1 MGDPARQDEVLAQ
14 KASAARRALEA
25 RSMSPSKA
33 LRRALSRTAD
43 VLWDLA
49 LVTHGVEQAHLD
61 QDGVV
66 AALGGDALLILLDG
80 PDGVP
85 GVARIERP
93 VMTGLIE
100 VQTILQVTQM
110 PVEERPLTQ
119 TDAAMMAPLLDS
131 ALERFERYLED
142 HPLQPQIA
150 GFRFGAMVED
160 SRTAGLLLDA
170 SGYRAF
176 RVSLDLALGR
186 RTGELALFLP
196 DRAEAAAADE
206 AGDLGQEGPHEQ
218 KMKLLPVHMDA
229 VLHRL
234 VLPLSA
240 AEKLQPGDLIPL
252 PPEAL
257 DGVELLAG
265 DGSGVAGGRLG
276 QINGMRAVRLA
287 WPEGCGLQDP
297 AEGGSTAPPAALSEG
312 AAPAAAEV
320 AAAPAPERGPDLAE
334 DLPELPPM
342 EFDAGTFD
350 TGATDTEEFGGDFG
364 TDFSGE
370 FGSGEDA
377 EESGG
382 AEFDFAAAPFELD
395 ED

>member
-49 LVTHGVEQAHLD
+49 LVTHGVAQAHLD

-119 TDAAMMAPLLDS
+119 TDAAMMAPMIDG
-131 ALERFERYLED
+131 ALGRFERYLEE

-160 SRTAGLLLDA
+160 ARTAGLLLDA

-176 RVSLDLALGR
+176 RVSVDLALGR

-196 DRAEAAAADE
+196 DRPEPESAED
-206 AGDLGQEGPHEQ
+206 AGAPGQEGPHEQ
-218 KMKLLPVHMDA
+218 KMKLLPVRMDA

-240 AEKLQPGDLIPL
+240 AERLQPGDLIPL
-252 PPEAL
+252 PAEAL

-287 WPEGCGLQDP
+287 WPEGVGPPDLP
-297 AEGGSTAPPAALSEG
+297 EEGSAAPGPLLSE
-312 AAPAAAEV
+312 AAVPDAMQPAAA
-320 AAAPAPERGPDLAE
+320 PFPEPEMDIAE
-334 DLPELPPM
+334 DLPDLPPM
-342 EFDAGTFD
+342 EFDSGDFD
-350 TGATDTEEFGGDFG
+350 TGDIGTGEFGGDFG

-370 FGSGEDA
+370 FASGEEA
-377 EESGG
+377 EEGGG
-382 AEFDFAAAPFELD
+382 AEFDFAAAPLELD
-395 ED
+395 EE

>member
-1 MGDPARQDEVLAQ
+1 
-14 KASAARRALEA
+14 
-25 RSMSPSKA
+25 MSPSKA

-206 AGDLGQEGPHEQ
+206 AGDSGQEGPHEQ

-287 WPEGCGLQDP
+287 WPEGSGLPDP

-320 AAAPAPERGPDLAE
+320 AAASAPERGPDLAE

-350 TGATDTEEFGGDFG
+350 TGAADTEEFGGDFG

>member
-160 SRTAGLLLDA
+160 ARTAGLLLDA

-196 DRAEAAAADE
+196 DRAEVAEE
-206 AGDLGQEGPHEQ
+206 AGAEGQEGPHEQ

-287 WPEGCGLQDP
+287 WPEGSALQEPEDD
-297 AEGGSTAPPAALSEG
+297 GGGAALSTAPSEG
-312 AAPAAAEV
+312 AVPAAGGV
-320 AAAPAPERGPDLAE
+320 AAAPAPEVGPDLAE

-342 EFDAGTFD
+342 EFDAGSFD
-350 TGATDTEEFGGDFG
+350 TGDTNTEEFGGDFG

-370 FGSGEDA
+370 FASGEKA
-377 EESGG
+377 EEGGG
-382 AEFDFAAAPFELD
+382 AEFDFAAAPFDLE

>member
-49 LVTHGVEQAHLD
+49 LVTHGVEQAQLD

-85 GVARIERP
+85 GVARIDRS

-119 TDAAMMAPLLDS
+119 TDAAMMAPLLDN
-131 ALERFERYLED
+131 ALERFERYLEE

-160 SRTAGLLLDA
+160 SRAAGLLLDA

-186 RTGELALFLP
+186 RSGELALFLP
-196 DRAEAAAADE
+196 DRADASAADE
-206 AGDLGQEGPHEQ
+206 SGAAGQEGPHEQ

-240 AEKLQPGDLIPL
+240 AEKLRPGDLIPL

-287 WPEGCGLQDP
+287 WPQGSGGHAQDDEGV
-297 AEGGSTAPPAALSEG
+297 AASLLSEG
-312 AAPAAAEV
+312 AQPAAMEV
-320 AAAPAPERGPDLAE
+320 AAALPPERGPDLAE

-342 EFDAGTFD
+342 EFDAGSFD
-350 TGATDTEEFGGDFG
+350 TGDTETDTEAFGGDFG

-370 FGSGEDA
+370 FATDDA
-377 EESGG
+377 EGDEG
-382 AEFDFAAAPFELD
+382 AAFDFAAAPFELD

>member
-1 MGDPARQDEVLAQ
+1 
-14 KASAARRALEA
+14 
-25 RSMSPSKA
+25 MSPSKA

-206 AGDLGQEGPHEQ
+206 AGDSGQEGPHEQ

-350 TGATDTEEFGGDFG
+350 TGATDTEEFSGDFG